1 MLSAQQIFERRR
13 ARNRTSLRKVANGK
27 PRLSIHRS
35 SKHIY
40 AQIIDDKAG
49 TTLAAASTLEGD
61 FKKLVK
67 QVPIWPPPLQ
77 SERWLLSAL

>member
-49 TTLAAASTLEGD
+49 TTLAAASAL
-61 FKKLVK
+61 KVISRKLVK

-77 SERWLLSAL
+77 LERWLLSAL